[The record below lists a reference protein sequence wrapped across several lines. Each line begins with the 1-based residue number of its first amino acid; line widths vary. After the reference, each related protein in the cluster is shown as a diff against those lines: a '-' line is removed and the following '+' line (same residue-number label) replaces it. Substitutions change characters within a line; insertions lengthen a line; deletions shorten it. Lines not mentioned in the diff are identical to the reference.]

1 MKLSKFLIASLVVTF
16 FSVLY
21 VWQQTAIFKLAYSG
35 QRSNASFEDLLDKN
49 SALRYNLKKNT
60 SLTRMGERVLESNDF
75 QMPDSYC
82 LVKLSSPKESQKYA
96 KNRAPK
102 RENLAY
108 RIFGIKREAEAR
120 TINH

>member
-1 MKLSKFLIASLVVTF
+1 
-16 FSVLY
+16 VLY

-35 QRSNASFEDLLDKN
+35 QKNNTNFQDLLDKN

-60 SLTRMGERVLESNDF
+60 SLTRMGDKILEANDF
-75 QMPDSYC
+75 QMPDTYY
-82 LVKLSSPKESQKYA
+82 LVKLSSPKENQKYA
-96 KNRAPK
+96 KNRSAK